1 MRSLAVHSRR
11 LGAKT
16 RKAAIRVTAA
26 GIAAFGLTSGGV
38 HAAFAAETPSASAA
52 IESSWS
58 SVPVFSSAP
67 ALAQGHLV
75 DSKGAPVSR
84 ATVILFPVPVK
95 PKVGD
100 KLTPLARTTT
110 DASGSFT
117 VRLPAERDALLTSP
131 RSAGAMNLLV
141 MAFTPGG
148 VAEWYY
154 SLPAASKSGRAGSA
168 VTTAGTGAASIPS
181 AKLVVLPVSA
191 KALTAHRAAS
201 ATTSAAQPSASA
213 SPAGCGIIDV
223 QQISPVPVVVGMN
236 ESGASDVRA
245 SFSYGTSASMT
256 LGTAVSSSGVVGT
269 FSVAGTTTQM
279 SGGKF
284 TFTGLNGV
292 GNNHLE
298 GDGVYDEVEN
308 YCNIGGNFAATWSL
322 QQEGVAG
329 EYGTPGTPSISV
341 GKCITSVP
349 LSSNTF
355 VQGTQQTFSAGVQLS
370 VKGWGINLS
379 SQDGWTKEASITYTM
394 TTHGHPICGQS
405 GFPGINGYIGVI
417 GVHASIIS

>member
-1 MRSLAVHSRR
+1 MRSLTVHLPR

-16 RKAAIRVTAA
+16 GKAAIRVTAA
-26 GIAAFGLTSGGV
+26 GIAALGLMTGGV

-75 DSKGAPVSR
+75 DSGGAPVSR

-117 VRLPAERDALLTSP
+117 VRLPAEQHALLTSP

-154 SLPAASKSGRAGSA
+154 SLPAGSTSSRAGSA
-168 VTTAGTGAASIPS
+168 VTPAGSGAASTPS

-191 KALTAHRAAS
+191 KALTAQRAAS
-201 ATTSAAQPSASA
+201 APTSAAQPSASA

-256 LGTAVSSSGVVGT
+256 LGTAVSSSGVIGT
-269 FSVAGTTTQM
+269 FSVAGTTTQT
-279 SGGKF
+279 SGGSF

-322 QQEGVAG
+322 QQEGVAS
-329 EYGTPGTPSISV
+329 EYGTPGTPSISA
-341 GKCITSVP
+341 GKCITSQLVATT
-349 LSSNTF
+349 LS
-355 VQGTQQTFSAGVQLS
+355 Q
-370 VKGWGINLS
+370 
-379 SQDGWTKEASITYTM
+379 
-394 TTHGHPICGQS
+394 
-405 GFPGINGYIGVI
+405 
-417 GVHASIIS
+417 